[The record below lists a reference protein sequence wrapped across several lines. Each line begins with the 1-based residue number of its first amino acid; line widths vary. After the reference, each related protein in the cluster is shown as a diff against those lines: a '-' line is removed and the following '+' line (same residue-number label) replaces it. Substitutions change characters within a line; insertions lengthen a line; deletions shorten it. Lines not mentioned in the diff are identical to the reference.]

1 MDTNWFKQRLAE
13 KKLSQRALSK
23 LMELDPAAVSLM
35 LRGMRRMT
43 AAEGQ
48 QLAVILGFDF
58 TEVMRR
64 AGVQVTEDITMATV
78 VGAID
83 SAHNVMPLPPAM
95 HRTVVAPPECHA
107 GTLVHQVRD
116 RGSLRDGW
124 MYYVSPIQEDPS
136 LHVGRLCIV
145 GIDKRTHLGYVTAA
159 YLSGSY
165 TIMSISGKEIAT
177 EVVPDWVSP
186 VLWIKPNVHG

>member
-1 MDTNWFKQRLAE
+1 MDTTWFKQRLAE

-48 QLAVILGFDF
+48 QMAVILGFDF

-83 SAHNVMPLPPAM
+83 SKHNVLMLPPASQQS
-95 HRTVVAPPECHA
+95 VVAPPECHTN
-107 GTLVHQVRD
+107 TLVFQTRD
-116 RGSLRDGW
+116 RGTLRDGW
-124 MYYVSPIQEDPS
+124 LYFVSPTREQPETRLGQLSII
-136 LHVGRLCIV
+136 HVDGRTV
-145 GIDKRTHLGYVTAA
+145 LGWVTPA
-159 YLSGSY
+159 YLTGKFNVVSGHGEDLA
-165 TIMSISGKEIAT
+165 IEA
-177 EVVPDWVSP
+177 VPDWVSP
-186 VLWIKPNVHG
+186 VLWIKPSVHK